1 MTRDLFS
8 DSADTQLDAYA
19 PLAQRLRPHT
29 LEEFVGQQ
37 GVVGPESAL
46 RRAIASDRVPS
57 MIFFG
62 PPGSGKTT
70 LARIVA
76 TTTEA
81 HFEELSA
88 VQVGVGDVRRVLGEA
103 HDRLGGNGR
112 RTILFLDEIHRFNK
126 GQQDALLPAVESG
139 LLTLIGATTENPYF
153 EVNSALLS
161 RCQLFELQSLAA
173 EDIAA
178 IVHRGEAALGVELT
192 GELRDQ
198 IVQAAGGD
206 ARNGLNVLEAAAAN
220 AGTNAITADHIRD
233 AARKQPLVYDKGG
246 DRHYDTTSAFI
257 KSMRGSD
264 PDAALYYMAVMI
276 SAGEDPKFIA
286 RRMIVF
292 ASEDVGNAD
301 PQALQ
306 VAVAAARAVE
316 FVGLPECRINLAQS
330 AVYLA
335 RAPKSNA
342 AYVGIDAAMAEVRD
356 HGSQPP
362 PAHLRDAS
370 YKGAQKLGRG
380 VGYKYPHDFPG
391 GVVDQ
396 QPLPDTLAGRR
407 FVPDGE

>member
-1 MTRDLFS
+1 MPRDLFS
-8 DSADTQLDAYA
+8 DSADTQLDAVA

-29 LEEFVGQQ
+29 LDEFVGQA
-37 GVVGPESAL
+37 GVVGPDSAL

-57 MIFFG
+57 MIFYG

-76 TTTEA
+76 ATTEA

-139 LLTLIGATTENPYF
+139 LVTLIGATTENPYF

-161 RCQLFELQSLAA
+161 RCQLFELLPLDAA
-173 EDIAA
+173 DLEA
-178 IVHRGEAALGVELT
+178 IVRRGEAALGVELT
-192 GELRDQ
+192 DELREQ
-198 IVQAAGGD
+198 VAHAVGGD
-206 ARNGLNVLEAAAAN
+206 ARNALNVLDAAAAT
-220 AGTNAITADHIRD
+220 AGDGPITADHVRD

-264 PDAALYYMAVMI
+264 PDASLYYMAVMI
-276 SAGEDPKFIA
+276 TAGEDPKFIA

-292 ASEDVGNAD
+292 ASEDIGNAD

-306 VAVAAARAVE
+306 VAIAAARAVE
-316 FVGLPECRINLAQS
+316 FVGLPECRINLAQA

-370 YKGAQKLGRG
+370 YRGAQKLGRG
-380 VGYKYPHDFPG
+380 VGYRYPHDFPG
-391 GVVDQ
+391 GVVEQ
-396 QPLPDTLAGRR
+396 QHLPDTLVGRR
-407 FVPDGE
+407 FVPEQE

>member
-1 MTRDLFS
+1 MARDLFS
-8 DSADTQLDAYA
+8 DSADTQLDSVA

-29 LEEFVGQQ
+29 LEEFVGQV

-46 RRAIASDRVPS
+46 RRAISSDRVPS
-57 MIFFG
+57 MIFYG

-76 TTTEA
+76 TTTQA

-139 LLTLIGATTENPYF
+139 LVTLIGATTENPYF

-161 RCQLFELQSLAA
+161 RCQLFELQPLEPA
-173 EDIAA
+173 DLGA
-178 IVHRGEAALGVELT
+178 IVRRGEAALGVGLT
-192 GELRDQ
+192 DERRDQ
-198 IVQAAGGD
+198 VVQAAGGD
-206 ARNGLNVLEAAAAN
+206 ARNALNVLEAAAAN
-220 AGTNAITADHIRD
+220 AAGGPITADHIRD

-316 FVGLPECRINLAQS
+316 FVGLPECRINLAQA

-370 YKGAQKLGRG
+370 YPGARRLGRG
-380 VGYKYPHDFPG
+380 VGYRYPHDFPG
-391 GVVDQ
+391 GIVEQ
-396 QPLPDTLAGRR
+396 QHLPDTLTGRR
-407 FVPDGE
+407 FIPEGE

>member
-8 DSADTQLDAYA
+8 DSADTQLESVA

-29 LEEFVGQQ
+29 LDEFVGQA
-37 GVVGPESAL
+37 GVVGPDSAL

-57 MIFFG
+57 MIFYG

-76 TTTEA
+76 ATTQA
-81 HFEELSA
+81 YFEELSA
-88 VQVGVGDVRRVLGEA
+88 VQVGVGDVRRVLGES

-126 GQQDALLPAVESG
+126 SQQDALLPAVESG
-139 LLTLIGATTENPYF
+139 LVTLIGATTENPYF

-161 RCQLFELQSLAA
+161 RCQLFELLPLDAA
-173 EDIAA
+173 DIEA
-178 IVHRGEAALGVELT
+178 IVHRGEAALGVDLT
-192 GELRDQ
+192 AELREQ
-198 IVQAAGGD
+198 VVHAAGGD
-206 ARNGLNVLEAAAAN
+206 ARNALNVLDAAAAS
-220 AGTNAITADHIRD
+220 AGSGPITADHVSD
-233 AARKQPLVYDKGG
+233 AARKHPLVYDKGG

-264 PDAALYYMAVMI
+264 ADAALYYMAVMI
-276 SAGEDPKFIA
+276 TAGEDPKFIA

-316 FVGLPECRINLAQS
+316 FVGLPEARINLAQA

-370 YKGAQKLGRG
+370 YRGAQKLGRG
-380 VGYKYPHDFPG
+380 VGYKYPHDLPG
-391 GVVDQ
+391 GVTDQ
-396 QPLPDTLAGRR
+396 QHLPDTLVGRR
-407 FVPDGE
+407 FVPEER

>member
-1 MTRDLFS
+1 MSRDLFS
-8 DSADTQLDAYA
+8 DSADAQLQSVA

-29 LEEFVGQQ
+29 LDEFVGQSDI
-37 GVVGPESAL
+37 VGKDSAL
-46 RRAIASDRVPS
+46 RRAIAADRVPS
-57 MIFFG
+57 MIFYG

-76 TTTEA
+76 TTTQA

-103 HDRLGGNGR
+103 RDRLGGNGR

-139 LLTLIGATTENPYF
+139 LLTLVGATTENPYF

-161 RCQLFELQSLAA
+161 RCQLFELMPLAA
-173 EDIAA
+173 PDLEA
-178 IVHRGEAALGVELT
+178 IVRRGEETLRVEL
-192 GELRDQ
+192 EPDLRDE
-198 IVQAAGGD
+198 VVRAAGGD
-206 ARNGLNVLEAAAAN
+206 ARSALNILDAAVASAA
-220 AGTNAITADHIRD
+220 GGPVTADNVRD
-233 AARKQPLVYDKGG
+233 AARKQPLLYDKGG

-276 SAGEDPKFIA
+276 TAGEDPKFIA

-306 VAVAAARAVE
+306 VAIAAARAVE
-316 FVGLPECRINLAQS
+316 FVGLPECRINLAQA

-370 YKGAQKLGRG
+370 YRGAQKLGRG

-396 QPLPDTLAGRR
+396 QHLPDTLAGRK
-407 FVPDGE
+407 FVPD

>member
-8 DSADTQLDAYA
+8 DSAETQLESVA

-29 LEEFVGQQ
+29 LEEFVGQS
-37 GVVGPESAL
+37 GVVGRNSAL
-46 RRAIASDRVPS
+46 RQAIASDRVPS
-57 MIFFG
+57 MIFYG

-76 TTTEA
+76 ATTRA

-88 VQVGVGDVRRVLGEA
+88 VQVGVGDVRRVLAEA

-139 LLTLIGATTENPYF
+139 LVTLIGATTENPYF

-161 RCQLFELQSLAA
+161 RCQLFELSPLSAA
-173 EDIAA
+173 DLEA
-178 IVHRGEAALGVELT
+178 IVRRGEDALGVQLADD
-192 GELRDQ
+192 LRDQ
-198 IVQAAGGD
+198 VVQAAGGD
-206 ARNGLNVLEAAAAN
+206 ARNALNVLDAAAATA
-220 AGTNAITADHIRD
+220 AGEPITADHIRD
-233 AARKQPLVYDKGG
+233 AARKHPLVYDKTG
-246 DRHYDTTSAFI
+246 DHHYDTTSAFI

-264 PDAALYYMAVMI
+264 ADAALYYMAVMI
-276 SAGEDPKFIA
+276 SAGEDPKFVA

-316 FVGLPECRINLAQS
+316 FVGLPECRINLAQA

-356 HGSQPP
+356 HGAMPP

-370 YKGAQKLGRG
+370 YRGARQLGRG
-380 VGYKYPHDFPG
+380 VGYRYPHDFPG
-391 GVVDQ
+391 SIVDQ
-396 QPLPDTLAGRR
+396 QHLPDGLVGRR
-407 FVPDGE
+407 YLPDGE